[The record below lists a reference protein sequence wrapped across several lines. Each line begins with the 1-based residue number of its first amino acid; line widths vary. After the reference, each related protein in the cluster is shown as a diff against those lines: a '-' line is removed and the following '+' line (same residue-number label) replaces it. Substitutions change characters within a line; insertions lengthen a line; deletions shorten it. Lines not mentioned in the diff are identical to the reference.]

1 MQISKLE
8 MRILLVIA
16 AVVVGILVFAIVPH
30 LAGSAPATQSPLAQS
45 TPTPTP
51 SVTSTPVPTP
61 SPMATPK
68 TEQQILDDIMATTVS
83 VYSVLVCNNL
93 KDYADKTIPEIITK
107 VLAQY
112 PTTGLSDASRQI
124 MAQRVLTESTAKS
137 CPDESARVAAGIAQ
151 G

>member
-8 MRILLVIA
+8 VRILMAIA
-16 AVVVGILVFAIVPH
+16 IVVVGILAVVIVPR
-30 LAGSAPATQSPLAQS
+30 LLGSAPAAESSLAQP

-51 SVTSTPVPTP
+51 SATPAPTPTP
-61 SPMATPK
+61 SPTATPK
-68 TEQQILDDIMATTVS
+68 TEQQILDDIVASTVS
-83 VYSVLVCNNL
+83 VYSVLVCNSL
-93 KDYADKTIPEIITK
+93 DEYADKTIPEIIIK

-112 PTTGLSDASRQI
+112 PTTGLSDASRQV

-137 CPDESARVAAGIAQ
+137 CPEQSARVAVGIA